1 MAYMYIKPVQKSEA
15 DKIDGFFSI
24 LMHIDKVV
32 TSYNY
37 LQFKLPKKKNGPIL
51 KKCLLRRPSV
61 TWTSKQLPSS
71 YSK

>member
-15 DKIDGFFSI
+15 DKIDVFFSI

-37 LQFKLPKKKNGPIL
+37 LQFKLPKKKKWPYIEKMLITTTICDLNNE
-51 KKCLLRRPSV
+51 
-61 TWTSKQLPSS
+61 TTTQQLQ
-71 YSK
+71 